1 MTVYEVILSF
11 WEDLFPVGVWTAYA
25 DIFELLSVVL
35 TILLIMAIIVIPL
48 YKLATFFFRKRV

>member
-11 WEDLFPVGVWTAYA
+11 WEDLFPVGVWSAYA

-35 TILLIMAIIVIPL
+35 TILLIMEIIVLPL
-48 YKLATFFFRKRV
+48 YKLATFFFRKK